1 MMEVTMTMAIKIAR
15 KYFDDIYLNEEINNL
30 VLEEIVCD
38 NDSNEWRITFGYD
51 ADADADKAAEKT
63 SRVYKVF
70 HIDGDEG
77 DFKGMFMREMG
88 K

>member
-1 MMEVTMTMAIKIAR
+1 MMEVTIAIKIAR
-15 KYFDDIYLNEEINNL
+15 KYFDDIYQNEEINNL
-30 VLEEIVCD
+30 ELEEIICD

-51 ADADADKAAEKT
+51 ADADDDADKAIEKT

>member
-15 KYFDDIYLNEEINNL
+15 KYFDDIYQNEEINNL
-30 VLEEIVCD
+30 ALEEIVCD
-38 NDSNEWRITFGYD
+38 KDSNEWRITFGYE
-51 ADADADKAAEKT
+51 ADKAVEKT

-77 DFKGMFMREMG
+77 DFKGMFMREMD

>member
-15 KYFDDIYLNEEINNL
+15 KYFDDIYQNEEINNL
-30 VLEEIVCD
+30 ELEEIVCD
-38 NDSNEWRITFGYD
+38 KDSNEWRITFGYD
-51 ADADADKAAEKT
+51 ADADKAVEKT

-77 DFKGMFMREMG
+77 AFKGMFMREMG

>member
-15 KYFDDIYLNEEINNL
+15 KYFDDIYQNEEINNL
-30 VLEEIVCD
+30 ALEEIVCD
-38 NDSNEWRITFGYD
+38 KDGNEWRITFGYD
-51 ADADADKAAEKT
+51 ALAGQAIEKT

-77 DFKGMFMREMG
+77 AFKGMFMREMG